1 MKIKSVDVINKI
13 IFSLKENKKTLS
25 QISNANSI
33 HWDSAKHYLSQLEE
47 MNIVYRETINSK
59 EYYVLHPNP
68 KSQKNYNTYFNIPIS
83 KEIKESLES
92 YYALIKEE
100 FKKITNQEPT
110 ITQMYKILAK
120 LNKDKQLELPMCWYS
135 YGLISPLIYNKEE
148 EYEQKVFIQSD
159 IKDEI
164 KTIIQKYSQCKYTRE
179 LLIKQYKEF
188 NNQLYI
194 KKEEFLTNIYKNNS
208 FDIIKNSFFAFI
220 EECTN
225 NQISKTTTKYYNSY
239 FAMLLYSKQLLHQD
253 IEVTQNIIELYKKL
267 FKLAALEKFKE
278 SVLQHNLL
286 NKEILNYIIQKEYGS
301 HKELIEEEIDLF
313 KELLEDKLNTNI
325 ILTPKNFER
334 GREED
339 IINEAEQEELLKSM
353 NLN

>member
-25 QISNANSI
+25 QIANASSI
-33 HWDSAKHYLSQLEE
+33 HWDSAKNYLYQLEE
-47 MNIVYRETINSK
+47 MNIVYKETINSK
-59 EYYVLHPNP
+59 EYYALHPNP

-100 FKKITNQEPT
+100 FRKITNQDPT

-120 LNKDKQLELPMCWYS
+120 LNKDKQLDLPMCWYS

-159 IKDEI
+159 VKDEI
-164 KTIIQKYSQCKYTRE
+164 KTIIEKYSQYNYTRE
-179 LLIKQYKEF
+179 LLVQQYKDF

-194 KKEEFLTNIYKNNS
+194 KKEAFLTTIYKNNS
-208 FDIIKNSFFAFI
+208 FEIIKNSFLDFI
-220 EECTN
+220 EECSN

-239 FAMLLYSKQLLHQD
+239 YTMLLYSKQLLHQD
-253 IEVTQNIIELYKKL
+253 IEITQNIIELYKKL
-267 FKLAALEKFKE
+267 FKLVALEKFKE
-278 SVLQHNLL
+278 SVLEHNLL
-286 NKEILNYIIQKEYGS
+286 NEEILNYIIQNEYNS
-301 HKELIEEEIDLF
+301 HKELVEEEIDLF
-313 KELLEDKLNTNI
+313 KELLEDKLNTNV

-339 IINEAEQEELLKSM
+339 VMSEIEQEQLLQSM